1 MTCTVHI
8 LQMTKLIIIL
18 NILIFEI
25 IYDNYNY
32 VRIVSEE
39 GENAKKLDFA
49 VKGKAKLMK
58 KSINDLLQILVT
70 LFSKH
75 RVNSQ

>member
-58 KSINDLLQILVT
+58 NL
-70 LFSKH
+70 
-75 RVNSQ
+75 